1 METKSQ
7 HEDIFDRIM
16 GLPGLRI
23 LKPWYSKHK
32 EVLLYLF
39 FGGLAVFLNLGLFI
53 LFTKNFGWGDLFA
66 NVVDWVICVLF
77 QFITNKTWVFAA
89 ETDST
94 KGLLAQLTGFFGG
107 RLLTLLLEELILGI
121 FIVILHWNRIAVK
134 LAAQIFVIVA
144 NYVISKFFVFKKKG

>member
-1 METKSQ
+1 MTSTR
-7 HEDIFDRIM
+7 EDIFDRIM

-39 FGGLAVFLNLGLFI
+39 FGGLAVFLNLGLFVF
-53 LFTKNFGWGDLFA
+53 FTKNLGWGDLFA
-66 NVVDWVICVLF
+66 NVVDWIICVLF

-94 KGLLAQLTGFFGG
+94 KGLVAQLTGFFGG

-121 FIVILHWNRIAVK
+121 FIVGLHWNRIAVK

-144 NYVISKFFVFKKKG
+144 NYVISKFFVFKKKS

>member
-1 METKSQ
+1 METTR
-7 HEDIFDRIM
+7 EDIFDRIM

-39 FGGLAVFLNLGLFI
+39 FGGLAVFLNLGLFVF
-53 LFTKNFGWGDLFA
+53 FTKNLGWGDLFA
-66 NVVDWVICVLF
+66 NVVDWIICVLF

-94 KGLLAQLTGFFGG
+94 KGLVAQLTGFFGG
-107 RLLTLLLEELILGI
+107 GLLTLLLEELILGI
-121 FIVILHWNRIAVK
+121 FIVGLHWNRIAVK

>member
-1 METKSQ
+1 METTR
-7 HEDIFDRIM
+7 EDIFDRIM

-39 FGGLAVFLNLGLFI
+39 FGGLAVFLNLGLFVF
-53 LFTKNFGWGDLFA
+53 FTKNLGWGDLFA
-66 NVVDWVICVLF
+66 NVVDWIICVLF

-121 FIVILHWNRIAVK
+121 FIVGLHWNRIAVK

>member
-53 LFTKNFGWGDLFA
+53 LFTTNFGWGDLFA

-77 QFITNKTWVFAA
+77 QFTTNKTWVFAA

-94 KGLLAQLTGFFGG
+94 KGLVAQLAGFFGG

-134 LAAQIFVIVA
+134 LAAQIFVIVS
-144 NYVISKFFVFKKKG
+144 NYIISKFFVFKKKD

>member
-1 METKSQ
+1 METTR
-7 HEDIFDRIM
+7 EDIFDRIM

-39 FGGLAVFLNLGLFI
+39 FGGLAVFLNLGLFVF
-53 LFTKNFGWGDLFA
+53 FTKNLGWGDLFA
-66 NVVDWVICVLF
+66 NVIDWVICVLF
-77 QFITNKTWVFAA
+77 QFITNKTWVFDAG
-89 ETDST
+89 TDSA
-94 KGLLAQLTGFFGG
+94 KGLVAQLAGFFGG

-121 FIVILHWNRIAVK
+121 FIVSLHWNRFGVK

-144 NYVISKFFVFKKKG
+144 NYVISKFFVFKKKD

>member
-1 METKSQ
+1 METTR
-7 HEDIFDRIM
+7 EDIFDRIM

-39 FGGLAVFLNLGLFI
+39 FGGLAVFLNLGLFVF
-53 LFTKNFGWGDLFA
+53 FTKNLGWGDLFA
-66 NVVDWVICVLF
+66 NVVDWIICVLF

-89 ETDST
+89 ETDPT

-121 FIVILHWNRIAVK
+121 FIVGLHWNRIAVK